1 MKVAKMKPKAKPGP
15 ARKAGSVPAKK
26 PSLSSL
32 PLPAYELI
40 LQYLASNFKAVQ
52 DFARVCKKFAA
63 VAKTAQQHWFQLS
76 LLHFAGVLGKSQD
89 LEALQTLSRENR
101 TQPGVNWQK
110 FFLTQRQAQIER
122 KRKSLMTKFRKIF
135 CSNSGDVAYYR
146 GRWETLG
153 CGFTVAQ
160 GKSVSPVPAQNVT
173 FFHTGVCVVIE
184 LPDQPKRLPTLQ
196 AETQG
201 SKLDFPPPK
210 ASVLSPGEVSLHE
223 GAGVLACVYTSG
235 EACYLAWNLNYFL
248 LAQRFANFTYAVR
261 EDDLDHMFGL
271 RGYHLIV
278 EIRDASRSI
287 QVLTL
292 RNFDLKASGTTAV
305 ATVDTTNEAT
315 PLPLDV
321 GFAWKTAAFAEKFP
335 GVCVVEALLRSEF
348 GDIVWAAS
356 RGSKIR
362 PLASKV
368 RLEGEIYALAC
379 EDEKGGVTLSLLKS
393 DTGYA
398 IRKATVSVKLTEIE
412 KLYRRAA

>member
-1 MKVAKMKPKAKPGP
+1 MKPKAKPGP
-15 ARKAGSVPAKK
+15 IRKAGSVPAKK

-40 LQYLASNFKAVQ
+40 LQYLACNFKAVQ
-52 DFARVCKKFAA
+52 DFARICKKFAA
-63 VAKTAQQHWFQLS
+63 VAKNAQQHWFQLS
-76 LLHFAGVLGKSQD
+76 LLHFAGVIGKSQD
-89 LEALQTLSRENR
+89 LEALQALRRENR

-110 FFLTQRQAQIER
+110 FFMTQRQAQIER
-122 KRKSLMTKFRKIF
+122 KRKSLMTKFGKIF
-135 CSNSGDVAYYR
+135 CATSGDVAYYR
-146 GRWETLG
+146 GRWEALG
-153 CGFTVAQ
+153 CAFAVVQ
-160 GKSVSPVPAQNVT
+160 GKSVYPVPAQNVT
-173 FFHTGVCVVIE
+173 FFHAGICVVIE

-210 ASVLSPGEVSLHE
+210 TSVLSPGEVSLHE

-235 EACYLAWNLNYFL
+235 EACYLAWSLNYFL
-248 LAQRFANFTYAVR
+248 LAQKFANFTYTVR

-278 EIRDASRSI
+278 EIRDANRSI

-292 RNFDLKASGTTAV
+292 RNFDLKAGGSTAV
-305 ATVDTTNEAT
+305 ATIDTTNEAT

-321 GFAWKTAAFAEKFP
+321 GFAWKTAAFSEKFP
-335 GVCVVEALLRSEF
+335 GVCVMETLLRSEF

-356 RGSKIR
+356 RGTKIR
-362 PLASKV
+362 PLANKV
-368 RLEGEIYALAC
+368 RLEGEIFALTC

-393 DTGYA
+393 DTSYE
-398 IRKATVSVKLTEIE
+398 IKKATVTVKLTEIE